1 MTPGILGLSHISLS
15 VRDRDAAKRFWVEVL
30 GFDVFTDEPD
40 YCFLFDRAAGLAV
53 IVSNHDRTV
62 SGSFD
67 EHNVG
72 LDHLAYA
79 VPTVE
84 ALLGWQQR
92 LAAFDVPHS
101 PIAETDAGHHL
112 NLRAPDNVAI
122 ELYVMKPE
130 FAALLGLADGAV
142 PAAATHG

>member
-1 MTPGILGLSHISLS
+1 MTPGILGLSHMALS
-15 VRDRDAAKRFWVEVL
+15 VRDRDAAMRFWVDVM
-30 GFDVFTDEPD
+30 GFDIFVEEPS
-40 YCFLFDRAAGLAV
+40 YCFLIDRAAGLAV
-53 IVSNHDRTV
+53 IVADHDGTV
-62 SGSFD
+62 AGTFD

-79 VPTVE
+79 VPDVE
-84 ALLGWQQR
+84 ALLAWQQR
-92 LAAFDVPHS
+92 LAALGVPHS

-130 FAALLGLADGAV
+130 FATALGLADDALPV
-142 PAAATHG
+142 AATHR